1 MSYEFSDRSQKLNL
15 PNPYRIE
22 NLFLYAAGTIFLLTG
37 LIILLSV
44 RGHLQDGKLD
54 AGVAGA
60 LVVAVLI
67 LLAGAAWIWRGASQ
81 LNYFVGRGLPQGLA
95 PEIPE
100 GQDGTTGPGQEV
112 REMLRNGAVT
122 FQDPGHNP
130 LYRFMPNLI
139 FAPQIVRAAASRLA
153 QNAVALATYIV
164 SMALALLILPNAHTA
179 NWLGLFY
186 LALGYLVIFQP
197 MIRGNLNAQSNTLNE
212 AKLSIGLL
220 VSLVVVAVIGPVFL
234 ALFQSF
240 LPTLPMLHINI
251 ALFLTALASF
261 VATVFGLVTLSTQMG
276 PPPQSVGSAQTTE
289 VFTMNAHPAKLMEQ
303 VDRMLMDRWKE
314 GIPNRRYLRHSPEV
328 KGRQGQFR
336 LELVEETQPMPRE
349 RVMPEGLWHAFAL
362 PQFRWLALL
371 SAWFALLMI
380 GVAFAAFGLAHAFMN
395 DSNFSAWLMFTVGL
409 SVAAVY
415 AMRSAHALW
424 GRYDFRSTVVWV
436 QVQGSYESA
445 HMEMG
450 RVLSDSLKSEKDVI
464 NIEAMT
470 LRVWASEIDTVL
482 FERTGLRQILAM
494 RGLVEYAEHMA
505 HELRSFGM
513 ERTTLVTPQSSI
525 DMQRAAQIGQLN
537 SAIGNNSD
545 PSLSLTAALSQVSE
559 TKATQGSAHISS
571 PALPQASV
579 KALFC
584 HQCGQRAAHEDRF
597 CGSCGTP
604 LVV

>member
-1 MSYEFSDRSQKLNL
+1 MSYDFSDRSQKLNL
-15 PNPYRIE
+15 PNPYQIE
-22 NLFLYAAGTIFLLTG
+22 NLFLYAAGAILLLTG

-54 AGVAGA
+54 EGVAGA
-60 LVVAVLI
+60 LVVAVLL
-67 LLAGAAWIWRGASQ
+67 LLAGAAWLWRGASQ
-81 LNYFVGRGLPQGLA
+81 LNYFVGRGLPRGLA

-100 GQDGTTGPGQEV
+100 GQDGTTSHGQEV
-112 REMLRNGAVT
+112 REMLRNGAIT

-139 FAPQIVRAAASRLA
+139 FAPQIVRTAASRLA
-153 QNAVALATYIV
+153 QNAVALAAYIV

-179 NWLGLFY
+179 NWLGIFY
-186 LALGYLVIFQP
+186 LALGYFVIFQP

-240 LPTLPMLHINI
+240 LPALPMLHINI
-251 ALFLTALASF
+251 ALFFTAVASF
-261 VATVFGLVTLSTQMG
+261 VSTVLGLVTLSAQMG

-303 VDRMLMDRWKE
+303 VDRMLMERWKE
-314 GIPNRRYLRHSPEV
+314 AIPNRRYLRHSPEV
-328 KGRQGQFR
+328 KDRQGQFR

-349 RVMPEGLWHAFAL
+349 RVMPEGFGHAIAL

-371 SAWFALLMI
+371 SAWFALLML
-380 GVAFAAFGLAHAFMN
+380 GVAIAAFGLAHAFMN
-395 DSNFSAWLMFTVGL
+395 DSNFSAWLMLAVGL
-409 SVAAVY
+409 SVSAVY

-424 GRYDFRSTVVWV
+424 GRYDFRSMLVWV

-450 RVLSDSLKSEKDVI
+450 RVLSDSIKSEKDVI

-494 RGLVEYAEHMA
+494 RGLAEYAEHMA
-505 HELRSFGM
+505 KELRGFGQ
-513 ERTTLVTPQSSI
+513 ERTTLVSPQSSV
-525 DMQRAAQIGQLN
+525 DMQRAAQIGQMN
-537 SAIGNNSD
+537 SAMGQNSD
-545 PSLSLTAALSQVSE
+545 PSLSLAAALSKASE
-559 TKATQGSAHISS
+559 TKAMPDSVNTDSRV
-571 PALPQASV
+571 LPQVVA

-584 HQCGQRAAHEDRF
+584 HQCGQCAGHEDRF